1 MAEHYPRGTE
11 SVLKWCNRCGRLTKH
26 RVDDVRVG
34 RCMEHET
41 TGESKKQQAERL
53 KREKESAAKTGD
65 LF

>member
-11 SVLKWCNRCGRLTKH
+11 SVLKWCDTCGRLTKH
-26 RVDDVRVG
+26 RVDDVRAG

-41 TGESKKQQAERL
+41 PTESKKQKTARE
-53 KREKESAAKTGD
+53 KRERQAREPK